1 MLNALITGSNGL
13 LGSAFKK
20 NEFFDNNLN
29 FTFHSK
35 EVVDITDLISLNKYF
50 VKNKHDIILNCAAF
64 TDVDASEKDIDN
76 LNKINIQGLNNL
88 LSLSAEYNFK
98 LVNFSSD
105 YVFDGN
111 KTVPYS
117 EEDNP
122 NPLSSYGNS
131 KFISDKILQ
140 QSNKKSII
148 IRTSWLYG
156 DHYKSFT
163 NKIIKLS
170 KSKKSINVI
179 DDQIGSP
186 TYVDDL
192 VYASIKILKNEKKW
206 NGDIYNFCNKGSLS
220 WYQFA
225 LKLQNRLNLDLQIN
239 PIKTIEFNQMAERP
253 KFSVLSCEKIAN
265 NFNIF
270 PRTFEES
277 FNSYLNNIIK

>member
-1 MLNALITGSNGL
+1 MDVLITGSNGL

-20 NEFFDNNLN
+20 NEFFDRSLN

-35 EVVDITDLISLNKYF
+35 EAVDITDLTSLNSYF
-50 VKNKHDIILNCAAF
+50 TNNKHDVIINCAAF
-64 TDVDASEKDIDN
+64 TDVDASEKDIEN
-76 LNKINIQGLNNL
+76 LNKINILGLKNL
-88 LSLSAEYNFK
+88 LNLSVEYNFK

-105 YVFDGN
+105 YVFDGI
-111 KTVPYS
+111 KRVPYS
-117 EEDNP
+117 EEDKP
-122 NPLSSYGNS
+122 NPLSRYGNS
-131 KFISDKILQ
+131 KFISDKILRE
-140 QSNKKSII
+140 SNKKSII

-170 KSKKSINVI
+170 KTKKSINVI
-179 DDQIGSP
+179 EDQIGSP
-186 TYVDDL
+186 TYVNDL
-192 VYASIKILKNEKKW
+192 VLASIKILKNEKRW
-206 NGDIYNFCNKGSLS
+206 NGEIYNFCNKGSLS

-225 LKLQNRLNLDLQIN
+225 LELQNRLNINLQIN
-239 PIKTIEFNQMAERP
+239 PIKTIEFDQMAVRP
-253 KFSVLSCEKIAN
+253 KFSVLSCEKIEK

>member
-1 MLNALITGSNGL
+1 MNVLITGSNGL

-20 NEFFDNNLN
+20 NEFFDRSLN

-35 EVVDITDLISLNKYF
+35 EAVDITDLTSLNNYF
-50 VKNKHDIILNCAAF
+50 INNKHDFIINCAAF
-64 TDVDASEKDIDN
+64 TDVDASEKDIES
-76 LNKINIQGLNNL
+76 LHKINILGLKNL
-88 LSLSAEYNFK
+88 LYLSEEYNFK

-105 YVFDGN
+105 YVFDGI
-111 KTVPYS
+111 KRVPYS

-122 NPLSSYGNS
+122 NPLSRYGNS
-131 KFISDKILQ
+131 KFISDKILRE
-140 QSNKKSII
+140 SNKKSII

-170 KSKKSINVI
+170 KTKKSIDVI

-186 TYVDDL
+186 TYVSDL
-192 VYASIKILKNEKKW
+192 VCASIKILKNEKRW
-206 NGDIYNFCNKGSLS
+206 NGEIYNFCNKGSLS

-225 LKLQNRLNLDLQIN
+225 LELQNRLNIDLQIN
-239 PIKTIEFNQMAERP
+239 PIKTIEFDQMAVRP
-253 KFSVLSCEKIAN
+253 KFSVLSCEKIEK